1 MTSLISLDTAYGSR
15 RLAELEGEVVVVSLG
30 REVVAVGR
38 GLGVVVVV
46 VAVVVLVG
54 GVVAVAAT
62 DDDVK
67 LYLCRVVR
75 APVPCT

>member
-15 RLAELEGEVVVVSLG
+15 LDGLEREVVVVGLG
-30 REVVAVGR
+30 REGVVVGR
-38 GLGVVVVV
+38 GLGIAVVVVV
-46 VAVVVLVG
+46 VVVVVVG

-67 LYLCRVVR
+67 LYLCRVVL